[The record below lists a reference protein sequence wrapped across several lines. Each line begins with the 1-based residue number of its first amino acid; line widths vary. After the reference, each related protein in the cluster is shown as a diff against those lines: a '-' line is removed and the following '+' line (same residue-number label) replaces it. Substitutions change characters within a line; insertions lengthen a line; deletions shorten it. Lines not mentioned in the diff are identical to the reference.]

1 MVRCR
6 IRSVRQL
13 DRGFRILIA
22 VAHHQLDKA
31 ALSLGQLDDN
41 QSRGAGGD
49 WVVAPADEPRV
60 EWRKGLAEVRG
71 GYDQEWGCGA

>member
-6 IRSVRQL
+6 IRWVRRL
-13 DRGFRILIA
+13 DRGLIS
-22 VAHHQLDKA
+22 VAHHQLNKA
-31 ALSLGQLDDN
+31 AFSLGQLDDN
-41 QSRGAGGD
+41 QSRGAGGN